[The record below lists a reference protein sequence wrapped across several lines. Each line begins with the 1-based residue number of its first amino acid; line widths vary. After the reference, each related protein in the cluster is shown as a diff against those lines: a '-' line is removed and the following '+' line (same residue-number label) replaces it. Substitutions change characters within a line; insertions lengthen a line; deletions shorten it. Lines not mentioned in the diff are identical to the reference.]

1 MEKFI
6 IYKIDNPMLIKC
18 ILPVISKNNDTVTLE
33 YTDLDLTPKRI
44 TIKYE
49 DGEFYTEEVRLRR
62 AKELSIRNIISIMEY
77 NNVTIEDLQQ
87 KVN

>member
-1 MEKFI
+1 MEEFI
-6 IYKIDNPMLIKC
+6 IYKIDNPMLINC
-18 ILPVISKNNDTVTLE
+18 ILHVISKNDDSVTLE
-33 YTDLDLTPKRI
+33 YTDLDLKSKRI